1 MKYQS
6 YKKNDDERGI
16 SSYSVSGITDPASP
30 SFRHILQVSNAIPRR
45 NQRKMIEE
53 FLQGRRVKELLSSS
67 VYYGTLLVN
76 QSPIGRKILRK
87 KKKTC

>member
-1 MKYQS
+1 MRNFIIQRFRDYWS
-6 YKKNDDERGI
+6 RF
-16 SSYSVSGITDPASP
+16 

-45 NQRKMIEE
+45 NQRKMVEE
-53 FLQGRRVKELLSSS
+53 FLQGRKVKELLSSS

-87 KKKTC
+87 KKKTR

>member
-1 MKYQS
+1 M
-6 YKKNDDERGI
+6 
-16 SSYSVSGITDPASP
+16 V
-30 SFRHILQVSNAIPRR
+30 
-45 NQRKMIEE
+45 EE
-53 FLQGRRVKELLSSS
+53 FLQGRKVKELLSSS